1 MVAKSLAI
9 SQAQVSQLML
19 KMVSKAGQKRRF
31 LAFGLLNIA
40 ITNGLLQ
47 LLLANNLAT
56 GLATLL
62 SQLLNVGLGY
72 VLYGTQ
78 VFRVER
84 LGQRSAAA
92 YGLLALLLWWGNWA
106 GITGLAQLGWPRSA
120 SALALIPVLAACS
133 YLAQKQL
140 VFAKSQRN
148 PTPPL
153 P

>member
-1 MVAKSLAI
+1 MIAPLPAR
-9 SQAQVSQLML
+9 
-19 KMVSKAGQKRRF
+19 GRKRRF
-31 LAFGLLNIA
+31 LAFGLLNVA
-40 ITNGLLQ
+40 ITNALLQ
-47 LLLANNLAT
+47 LLLASNFAT

-92 YGLLALLLWWGNWA
+92 YGLLALLLWLGNWA
-106 GITGLAQLGWPRSA
+106 GITGLALLGWPRSA
-120 SALALIPVLAACS
+120 SALALIPVLAALS
-133 YLAQKQL
+133 YLAQKHL
-140 VFAKSQRN
+140 VFAKSHRN
-148 PTPPL
+148 PTPNL

>member
-1 MVAKSLAI
+1 MST
-9 SQAQVSQLML
+9 SQPAR
-19 KMVSKAGQKRRF
+19 GQKRRF

-40 ITNGLLQ
+40 ITNVLLQ
-47 LLLANNLAT
+47 LLLATNLAT

-84 LGQRSAAA
+84 LNQRSAAA
-92 YGLLALLLWWGNWA
+92 YGLLALLLWWSNWA

-140 VFAKSQRN
+140 VFAQSQRN

>member
-1 MVAKSLAI
+1 MSAPLPAR
-9 SQAQVSQLML
+9 
-19 KMVSKAGQKRRF
+19 GRKRRF
-31 LAFGLLNIA
+31 LSFGLLNIA

-47 LLLANNLAT
+47 LLLAINLAT

-84 LGQRSAAA
+84 LGQRSAFA
-92 YGLLALLLWWGNWA
+92 YGGLALLLWWGNWA
-106 GITGLAQLGWPRSA
+106 GITGLTKLGWPRSA
-120 SALALIPVLAACS
+120 SALALIPMLAAFS
-133 YLAQKQL
+133 YLAQKKL
-140 VFAKSQRN
+140 VFAQGHRN

>member
-1 MVAKSLAI
+1 MVAKSLAL

-19 KMVSKAGQKRRF
+19 KVLSKAGQKRRF

-40 ITNGLLQ
+40 ITNFLLQ
-47 LLLANNLAT
+47 LLLAINLAT
-56 GLATLL
+56 VLATLI

-78 VFRVER
+78 VFRVVR
-84 LGQRSAAA
+84 LGQRSAVA

-106 GITGLAQLGWPRSA
+106 GITGLAQLGWPRSV

-133 YLAQKQL
+133 YLAQKKL
-140 VFAKSQRN
+140 VFAQSQPN

>member
-1 MVAKSLAI
+1 MARPAWFLNDTVPGL
-9 SQAQVSQLML
+9 
-19 KMVSKAGQKRRF
+19 KRRF

-47 LLLANNLAT
+47 LLLAINLAT

-92 YGLLALLLWWGNWA
+92 YGGLALLLWWGNWA
-106 GITGLAQLGWPRSA
+106 GITGLAQFGWSRRLA
-120 SALALIPVLAACS
+120 ALALIPVLAACS
-133 YLAQKQL
+133 YLMQKH
-140 VFAKSQRN
+140 VIFPQRRQ
-148 PTPPL
+148 P
-153 P
+153 

>member
-1 MVAKSLAI
+1 MSSSLSI
-9 SQAQVSQLML
+9 R
-19 KMVSKAGQKRRF
+19 GQKRRF
-31 LAFGLLNIA
+31 LAFGLFNIA
-40 ITNGLLQ
+40 ITNALLQ
-47 LLLANNLAT
+47 LLLAINMTTA
-56 GLATLL
+56 LATLL

-92 YGLLALLLWWGNWA
+92 YGLLAFLLWWGNWA

-120 SALALIPVLAACS
+120 SALALIPVLAAFS
-133 YLAQKQL
+133 YTAQKQL
-140 VFAKSQRN
+140 IFAQSHRN